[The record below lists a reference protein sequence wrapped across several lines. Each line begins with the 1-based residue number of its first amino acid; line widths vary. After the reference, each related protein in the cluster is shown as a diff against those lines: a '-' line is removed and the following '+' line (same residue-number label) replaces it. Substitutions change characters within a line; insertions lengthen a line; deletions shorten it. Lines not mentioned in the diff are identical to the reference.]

1 MTLDDAL
8 TEMTAL
14 IRSVSPD
21 AVIRSKKRGADELAI
36 RAYVP
41 ADHEDAVREATRPRS
56 IELLTS
62 EDLDV
67 QILTYDITT
76 SLPPEES
83 AE

>member
-8 TEMTAL
+8 NEMTTL
-14 IRSVSPD
+14 IRSVSPE
-21 AVIRSKKRGADELAI
+21 AVLRTTRRGSDELAI

-41 ADHEDAVREATRPRS
+41 AEDEDAIREATRPRS

-62 EDLDV
+62 EGLDV

-76 SLPPEES
+76 SLPPEE
-83 AE
+83 

>member
-8 TEMTAL
+8 NEMTTL

-21 AVIRSKKRGADELAI
+21 AVLRTSRRGSDELAI

-41 ADHEDAVREATRPRS
+41 AEHEDAIREATRPRS
-56 IELLTS
+56 IELL
-62 EDLDV
+62 DKGLDV

-76 SLPPEES
+76 SLPPEE
-83 AE
+83 